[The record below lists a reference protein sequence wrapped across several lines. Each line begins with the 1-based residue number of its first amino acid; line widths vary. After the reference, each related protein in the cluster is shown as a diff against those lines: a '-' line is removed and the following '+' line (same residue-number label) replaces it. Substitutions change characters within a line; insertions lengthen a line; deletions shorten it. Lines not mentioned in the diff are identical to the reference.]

1 MIPRLLAEQFDALAV
16 PLRTLASMF
25 HADHSEHLYMVGC
38 GDSAF
43 AGEAAA
49 LAFQKHTGIHAE
61 GIHALDFARYRV
73 RYLPRRSAVICISF
87 SGKVGRTIEAAIQA
101 RRFGHRVLVL
111 TGTADSP
118 LARAADDTL
127 LLSVPTL
134 GYSPGTS
141 TYLAILAALLDLAI
155 TWGGLRGNDT
165 TYARSLLWSAPDLA
179 RQTLEAGQQPVQA
192 LAEKLAQLKWFTF
205 LGAGPNLA
213 TAHFGAA
220 KLFEGP
226 RKLGVA
232 TNIEEWAHEQ
242 YFISGAGTPVFLI
255 APGGASSDR
264 AGEILSELRYIGS
277 DSVWIGDAQPPVAPG
292 TLLPLAPGLPEEL
305 SPLLA
310 ALPLSLFA
318 FHLTQASG
326 QERFE
331 FPSPEAAQEH
341 YETIHRATRGEP
353 A

>member
-16 PLRTLASMF
+16 PLRALASML
-25 HADHSEHLYMVGC
+25 HADHIEHLYMVGC

-73 RYLPRRSAVICISF
+73 RYLPRRSVVICISF

-179 RQTLEAGQQPVQA
+179 RQTLEAAQQPVQA
-192 LAEKLAQLKWFTF
+192 LAERLAQLEWFTF
-205 LGAGPNLA
+205 LGGGPNLA

-277 DSVWIGDAQPPVAPG
+277 DSVWISDAEPPVAPG